1 MIRVIKPE
9 GFGNIQLEDVPVPE
23 IGPREVLVRTKA
35 TLISRGSELFA
46 RYNKQEAVSPSI
58 MGYSLAGVVERVG
71 PDVTSHKPG
80 DRVMVVA
87 PHAQY
92 AVGGEDAP
100 SAVRQVARLTD
111 DVSFEEG
118 TFLPLVISTVLWCDS
133 SGVRAG
139 DTVVVMGQGLVG
151 SLMLQALRDYQ
162 PGRLIAVDALP
173 LRCEFAKK
181 LGADEVINAAAEDPV
196 AAVRRLT
203 ANKGADVVIECVGGN
218 AGVKSFEQALEMV
231 RQRGTLQL
239 ISLYQGAPLP
249 LNSSRIMNK
258 RLLAGILVEEPR
270 EKTTQRALEKIR
282 TGRVKARDMITH
294 RFPYAQA
301 KHAFDLLWNAPGETL
316 GVVLVWE

>member
-1 MIRVIKPE
+1 M
-9 GFGNIQLEDVPVPE
+9 
-23 IGPREVLVRTKA
+23 
-35 TLISRGSELFA
+35 
-46 RYNKQEAVSPSI
+46 
-58 MGYSLAGVVERVG
+58 
-71 PDVTSHKPG
+71 
-80 DRVMVVA
+80 
-87 PHAQY
+87 
-92 AVGGEDAP
+92 
-100 SAVRQVARLTD
+100 RQVARLTD

-151 SLMLQALRDYQ
+151 SLMLQVLRDYQ
-162 PGRLIAVDALP
+162 PGRLIAVEALP
-173 LRCEFAKK
+173 LRCEFARK
-181 LGADEVINAAAEDPV
+181 LGADEVINASAEDPV

-218 AGVKSFEQALEMV
+218 AGVKSFEQAQDMV

-249 LNSSRIMNK
+249 LYSSKIMNK

-282 TGRVKARDMITH
+282 TGRVKAKEMIIH
-294 RFPYAQA
+294 RFPYTQA
-301 KHAFDLLWNAPGETL
+301 KQSFDLLWNTPGETL
-316 GVVLVWE
+316 GVVLTWE